1 MALIFD
7 GAGTITGLQVG
18 GLPDGTVDQ
27 DTLAANSVSN
37 AKLATGTPNAAAL
50 PSGSILQVVNSVK
63 TAPQSF
69 TSYADITD
77 LSLDITMTS
86 ATNRILVI
94 VSINHIG
101 ISDGNGVYF
110 KLLRGTTV
118 VTESTAGGGTDTNN
132 ACLAG
137 GGGGYSA
144 NDRQRDDATLTVLD
158 TPGTGTHTYKVQG
171 MSTGGT
177 GWINRWALNTDAA
190 TVSSITLMEVAV

>member
-1 MALIFD
+1 MALILD

-18 GLPDGTVDQ
+18 GLPDGVVDN
-27 DTLAANSVSN
+27 DT
-37 AKLATGTPNAAAL
+37 LATGTPNAAAL
-50 PSGSILQVVNSVK
+50 PAGSILQVVNTVK

-86 ATNRILVI
+86 ATNRVLVI
-94 VSINHIG
+94 VSINHIS
-101 ISDGNGVYF
+101 ISDANGVYF

-171 MSTGGT
+171 MATGGT